1 MRKRGYIKI
10 KGIDVPVY
18 DLNVSKI
25 DTISQV
31 GASLYEY
38 IDEILADKDKKDN
51 KNRANR
57 QQWRKI

>member
-1 MRKRGYIKI
+1 MRKRGNDAVKS
-10 KGIDVPVY
+10 IDVPVY

-38 IDEILADKDKKDN
+38 IEEILADKDKKDDTD
-51 KNRANR
+51 RANR
-57 QQWRKI
+57 Q

>member
-10 KGIDVPVY
+10 ESIDVPVY
-18 DLNVSKI
+18 DLIDSKI

-38 IDEILADKDKKDN
+38 IDEILADKDKKDDTD
-51 KNRANR
+51 RANR
-57 QQWRKI
+57 Q

>member
-1 MRKRGYIKI
+1 MRKRGTIKI
-10 KGIDVPVY
+10 VVDATKSIDVPVY

-38 IDEILADKDKKDN
+38 IDEIRADKDKKDDTD
-51 KNRANR
+51 RANR
-57 QQWRKI
+57 Q

>member
-10 KGIDVPVY
+10 EGIDVPVY
-18 DLNVSKI
+18 DLIDSKI

-38 IDEILADKDKKDN
+38 IDEILADENKKDDTD
-51 KNRANR
+51 RANR
-57 QQWRKI
+57 